1 MVEPSLPKSEN
12 AGIPSDL
19 PFPVVGVGAS
29 AGGLVA
35 LKTLLESLPAN
46 SGMAFV
52 VVVHLSPRHESS
64 ADKLLQR
71 ATRMPVVQVVE
82 PTRIERNTI
91 YIISP
96 ANDLEMNDGYLR
108 IRSAMRP
115 YGKHVAIDRF
125 FRTLAEVHQDRSI
138 GVVLS
143 GTGSDG
149 TVGISSIKEQG
160 GVTLAQLPE
169 DAEYGDM
176 PRHAIATGNVD
187 FVLPVADMGQ
197 QLLRLW
203 QNARNIELP
212 PQPGLP
218 AHVVRSGEFHR
229 ADEEALRDII
239 RLLSVRTGH
248 DFHHYKR
255 ATVLRRIERRL
266 QVNLLKDIHAYR
278 DFLERHNEET
288 VALLSDMLISVT
300 NFFRDREAF
309 EAIEREVIPQL
320 FAQRRENGEPVRVW
334 VPACASGEEAYSLA
348 MLLCDEA
355 DRFPSPPPIQVFAT
369 DIDEAAVSRGRTG
382 LYPES
387 IAVDVPPARL
397 RNYFTKEQRHYRIK
411 KSLRDKV
418 LFAAHNVLRDP
429 PFSRID
435 LISCRNLLIYLDR
448 DIQGRLLQMF
458 HFALRPGGNL
468 FLGSS
473 ESADSATLYFE
484 QIDKKNRIFR
494 ARGHV
499 RPSMHVP
506 MLPLRAGGVPAAI
519 PPPTRAARNFSY
531 SELHQRALERYAPP
545 SVIVDQD
552 YGILHISADAGAFL
566 QFAGGEPTH
575 NLLKIVHPSLRL
587 ELRSALYQAMHTKQN
602 AEARKVALE
611 RGGETAYVDI
621 LVRPF
626 RDNEAELDFALV
638 LFDELD
644 DSAQLA
650 LPAPV
655 GDAQSGILLQLEEE
669 LQRTKER
676 LQSTI
681 EQSEVSTEELKAS
694 NEELQ
699 AINEELRS
707 ATEELETSKE
717 ELQSV
722 NEELTTV
729 NHELKMKVEEAAQ
742 INDDLHNFISSTE
755 IATIFVDAG
764 LRIKRYTPRAED
776 IFSIIPADIGRR
788 LLDIT
793 HRLDYPELAAD
804 TEAAF
809 MALQTRER
817 EVHGID
823 GRAFIARVLPYRTA
837 ENRIDGAVLTFVDV
851 TSLRR
856 AEERARALGVAP
868 LPLAGGVAVITV
880 DGEGQ
885 VLSWNENAE
894 ALFGYAASEIIG
906 TPVARLYPDDAATAT
921 TLPSDSTSVKRELL
935 HKDGR
940 IVTVASLSAT
950 VDGPTVAQ
958 VLLAWPQQAVSAGA
972 GTARTLATQ
981 QESGSEVAMRNTL
994 KYEFLAVVSHELK
1007 HPLNLIGVNSELL
1020 LRAPEMAQSK
1030 VALRAVE
1037 TIRRAVRGQAKIIDD
1052 LLDLSRM
1059 RTGKLKLNRAAIN
1072 LAALAQSLV
1081 EVVQAD
1087 VSTANLQIA
1096 FDNDDP
1102 TITVLADGSRVEQM
1116 LWNLIGNAIKFT
1128 PDEGRIGVRVFEQD
1142 RFGIVEVSDN
1152 GVGIDPDFQSR
1163 VFDMFGQGAA
1173 RAASKQSGLGIG
1185 LALVRQLAER
1195 HGGRVEVS
1203 SPGLGQGS
1211 TFRLWLPLFRERS
1224 VNELGWSETIDVAS
1238 LSGLRILIVDDAH
1251 DTVESLR
1258 ELLSLTGAEVDVAT
1272 SGANALEIASARS
1285 FDLMLSDIGMP
1296 DMDGN
1301 LLVEQVRRL
1310 PGWAHVPIIA
1320 LSGFDTSRDVG
1331 RALQSGFDAHLAKP
1345 ISLGA
1350 LAAMVLEL
1358 RRSGRATPEGPMSDA
1373 G

>member
-82 PTRIERNTI
+82 PTRIECNRV

-108 IRSAMRP
+108 IRSAVRP

-125 FRTLAEVHQDRSI
+125 FRTLAEVHQDRGI
-138 GVVLS
+138 GIVLS

-187 FVLPVADMGQ
+187 FVLPVADIGQ

-288 VALLSDMLISVT
+288 AALLSDMLISVT

-309 EAIEREVIPQL
+309 EAIERDVIPQL

-355 DRFPSPPPIQVFAT
+355 DRYPSPPPIQVFAT

-458 HFALRPGGNL
+458 HFALRPGGSL
-468 FLGSS
+468 FLGNS

-484 QIDKKNRIFR
+484 QVDKKNRIFR

-519 PPPTRAARNFSY
+519 PPPARGARAFSY

-650 LPAPV
+650 LPVPV

-755 IATIFVDAG
+755 IATIFVDGG

-823 GRAFIARVLPYRTA
+823 GRVFIARVLPYRTA
-837 ENRIDGAVLTFVDV
+837 ESRVDGAVLTFVDV

-868 LPLAGGVAVITV
+868 LPSSGGIAVIAIDTH
-880 DGEGQ
+880 GR
-885 VLSWNENAE
+885 VLSWNQNAE
-894 ALFGYAASEIIG
+894 ALLGYAEAEIVG
-906 TPVARLYPDDAATAT
+906 TPLARLYPEGTAAAS
-921 TLPSDSTSVKRELL
+921 TLPADGICARHDLL

-940 IVTVASLSAT
+940 TVAFASLIAT
-950 VDGPTVAQ
+950 IADPPFGQ
-958 VLLAWPQQAVSAGA
+958 VLLFWPQSAPSSPGSA
-972 GTARTLATQ
+972 TRTVAKH
-981 QESGSEVAMRNTL
+981 EPDSEVAMRQSL

-1020 LRAPEMAQSK
+1020 LRAPGMAQSK
-1030 VALRAVE
+1030 VALRALE

-1059 RTGKLKLNRAAIN
+1059 RTGKLKLNRAPIN
-1072 LAALAQSLV
+1072 LVALAQSLV

-1087 VSTANLQIA
+1087 AAIANLQIA

-1128 PDEGRIGVRVFEQD
+1128 PDEGRIAVRVFEQD
-1142 RFGIVEVSDN
+1142 RFGIVEVSDT

-1185 LALVRQLAER
+1185 LALVRQLAES
-1195 HGGRVEVS
+1195 HSGRVEVS

-1224 VNELGWSETIDVAS
+1224 VNELAWSETIDVAS
-1238 LSGLRILIVDDAH
+1238 LNGLRILLVDDAH

-1272 SGANALEIASARS
+1272 SGANALEIASARA

-1320 LSGFDTSRDVG
+1320 LSGYDTSRDVG

-1358 RRSGRATPEGPMSDA
+1358 RRSGRATLEGPMSDA
-1373 G
+1373 D